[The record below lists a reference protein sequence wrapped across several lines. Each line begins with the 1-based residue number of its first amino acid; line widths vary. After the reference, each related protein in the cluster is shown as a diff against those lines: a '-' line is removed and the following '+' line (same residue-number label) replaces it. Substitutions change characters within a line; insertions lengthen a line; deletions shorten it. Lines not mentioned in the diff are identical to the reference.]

1 MFRELLSGGA
11 KNASLAPGRVCRPRP
26 RRLLRIADSDQ
37 TRARIRRIEQSL
49 AESGSE
55 TYPSAIRRFSDRGW
69 LPRCLCLAHR
79 FARRFVY
86 RQAKRPRGGS
96 VISLELV
103 ELSPALGV
111 EVRGVDLGRPL
122 SEASL
127 REIRA
132 AWNNHHLLLFRGRD
146 LTSDDQLRFIR
157 HFGEPLRETLDGSP
171 FSYVSN
177 VREDAIIRSGALFFH
192 SDLAFTPDPLRA
204 ISLFAVET
212 TEGAAPTSF
221 MNAIRGCETLP
232 AALAERID
240 GPRALHTFDLVNQR
254 GDQRYRVAELPP
266 DAPRATHPVVWSH
279 PELGRSILYV
289 NSMQTDRIEGLP
301 EVESRAL
308 LEELLEHLYRPEHIY
323 QHDWRPGDFIF
334 WDNWALQHARPDV
347 SEDRTLR
354 RVAIGDC
361 AIAVPVAI

>member
-1 MFRELLSGGA
+1 MSSSGVLTKDRMVRRCVRRRTALSVSLLGGYVLPTGGGA
-11 KNASLAPGRVCRPRP
+11 
-26 RRLLRIADSDQ
+26 I
-37 TRARIRRIEQSL
+37 
-49 AESGSE
+49 
-55 TYPSAIRRFSDRGW
+55 
-69 LPRCLCLAHR
+69 
-79 FARRFVY
+79 
-86 RQAKRPRGGS
+86 S
-96 VISLELV
+96 VELV

-111 EVRGVDLGRPL
+111 EIRGVDLGRPL
-122 SEASL
+122 SETSL

-132 AWNNHHLLLFRGRD
+132 AWNSHHLLLFRGGN

-177 VREDAIIRSGALFFH
+177 VRDDAIIRAGALFFH

-204 ISLFAVET
+204 ISLFAVEAP
-212 TEGAAPTSF
+212 EGVAPTSF

-232 AALAERID
+232 EALLERVE
-240 GPRALHTFDLVNQR
+240 GLRALHTFDLVNQR
-254 GDQRYRVAELPP
+254 GDLRYRVAELPP
-266 DAPRATHPVVWSH
+266 DAPRATHPVVWRH

-301 EVESRAL
+301 EAESRAL

-323 QHDWRPGDFIF
+323 QHHWQPGDFIF

-347 SEDRTLR
+347 SVHRSLR
-354 RVAIGDC
+354 RVAIGEC
-361 AIAVPVAI
+361 AIAVPVAT